1 MSTRDHISYRE
12 EIGAYL
18 LGALTDL
25 ERQAFE
31 HHLEGC
37 AECREEVERLRPAA
51 EVLPRSVEQVEPPPS
66 LKASLMKV
74 VEEEARERTDAPAN
88 RSFWERVLPR
98 FSVPRPALAV
108 GAAALALGLLAG
120 LGVAQLGGDDGRTV
134 TAVMTGTQAQG
145 ASAEL
150 EISDDGGTLVANDLA
165 PPPQG
170 SVFKV
175 WVLRRGAEAPRPDA
189 VFLPGRDGSA
199 AVPVQGQLKAGDQ
212 VLVTSERD
220 PQAQAPE
227 GMPFIAATVPA

>member
-25 ERQAFE
+25 EHQAFE
-31 HHLEGC
+31 QHLAGC

-51 EVLPRSVEQVEPPPS
+51 EVLPRAVEQVEPPPS

-74 VEEEARERTDAPAN
+74 VETEARERPDTPPPR
-88 RSFWERVLPR
+88 RSFWERVMPR
-98 FSVPRPALAV
+98 VPRPALAA
-108 GAAALALGLLAG
+108 GAALALGLLAG

-134 TAVMTGTQAQG
+134 TAVLTGPQAQS

-150 EISDDGGTLVANDLA
+150 EIDGDKAILVANGLDR
-165 PPPQG
+165 PSRG

-175 WVLRRGAEAPRPDA
+175 WVVRRGEQSPNPNA
-189 VFLPGRDGSA
+189 VFLPTRDGRA
-199 AVPVQGQLKAGDQ
+199 DVPVQGELKEGDQ
-212 VLVTSERD
+212 VLVTSETN

-227 GMPFIAATVPA
+227 GMPFIAATVSA